1 MLSNVTWLCF
11 FASYLCV
18 AALEIARMWNKSA
31 VVRWAA
37 LGFGGAGFVAHTAYL
52 FERSRMAD
60 LPPLLSSAHDWLLV
74 LAWLAVLMYL
84 FVSLLD
90 SEFSFGLF
98 LLPVIV
104 LVVGAARFVS
114 DTTNATLN
122 AQRSWGM
129 LHAAM
134 WVLGAAGVVVGLV
147 LSVMYLIQHRRLRQ
161 KADLHDGL
169 ELPSLERLSRLN
181 WWAIVISVPLL
192 TIGMVTGVGLSLLA
206 ENQFD
211 TAVPLTHPSIVVSAV
226 VWTAMMALFI
236 WLLVA
241 RRTPGRL
248 VAWRTL
254 WATSFLLV
262 TLIVLQVFSRG
273 GVHGVAAGEQTI
285 LEHAV
290 CPPVAGST
298 GAASSPSRIPGPAC
312 RTAPA

>member
-11 FASYLCV
+11 FASYLCA
-18 AALEIARMWNKSA
+18 AALEIARIWNKSPLF
-31 VVRWAA
+31 RWAA
-37 LGFGGAGFVAHTAYL
+37 LGFGGAGFLAHTAYL

-74 LAWLAVLMYL
+74 LAWLAVLLYL

-90 SEFSFGLF
+90 PEFSFGLF

-134 WVLGAAGVVVGLV
+134 WVLGAAGVVAGLV

-169 ELPSLERLSRLN
+169 ELPSLERLGRLN

-192 TIGMVTGVGLSLLA
+192 TVGMVTGVGLSLLSGGEVA
-206 ENQFD
+206 
-211 TAVPLTHPSIVVSAV
+211 AVPLTHPSIVVSAL
-226 VWTAMMALFI
+226 VWTAMMALFV
-236 WLLVA
+236 WLLVG

-254 WATSFLLV
+254 WAASFLLV

-273 GVHGVAAGEQTI
+273 GVHGVAGGIKAPCAQP
-285 LEHAV
+285 A
-290 CPPVAGST
+290 CPLVD
-298 GAASSPSRIPGPAC
+298 GASRNPHRASPIPGPAC
-312 RTAPA
+312 QAARA